1 MLTLVQIELYKI
13 FKKWRT
19 YIGFIAIAILVA
31 VIQTAIS
38 YEGSRAL
45 NSATRGLQNSFV
57 FVGNLLNGYF
67 VSNLILN
74 SLYVHIPFLIT
85 LVAGDLMA
93 GEASAGTYR
102 MLITR
107 PVTRFSIVTA
117 KFIAGIIYTAILI
130 LWLAALSLGLGTIL
144 FGSGELISIQ
154 SNAIVVFA
162 SNDVLWRFLLAYSFS
177 IVSMSVVTVIAFF
190 FSSLVENSI
199 GPIITTM
206 AIIIIFIII
215 SHIDVSVFQTIKP
228 YIFTNYMDGW
238 KSFFSKPLDYS
249 SVWNSLLVLGI
260 HIIGLYGL
268 TLFLFSRKDIL
279 T

>member
-228 YIFTNYMDGW
+228 YLFTNYMDGW

-249 SVWNSLLVLGI
+249 SVWDSLLVLGI